1 LLKGKGIMNMPKIRW
16 VMIAMCFLANAINYV
31 DRANLAIAAPAIRAD
46 LGLDAAAMGL
56 VLSAFFW
63 TYALFQMPAGWF
75 IDKMGV
81 RISLAVA
88 VGWWSIFTM
97 VTGLTRGV
105 GQIVGSRLLLG
116 VGEAAAIP
124 SFAKVAF
131 NWFPRKER
139 GLACSI
145 FDSGS
150 RVGSALSLPL
160 VVWLISVVG
169 WRGSFIVTG
178 LLGIVW
184 AAAWWFIYRDP
195 EKYRSIAPEAV
206 DALLAERGT
215 PAVVAPGSK
224 ISWLDLFRYRTIWGM
239 MIGLFCL
246 NFAIYFFITWFPS
259 YLLEA
264 RGFSLSSLGTLGMLP
279 ALLAIPGGWLGGYTS
294 DSLIRHGWSVTA
306 ARKTCLVSGML
317 LSSSI
322 ALAVFVESTGACL
335 ALFSLA
341 YASLSFAGANVWA
354 IVGEIAPTADHV
366 ASIGGIQNF
375 AGNLAGIFITT
386 FTGVMLTLTKGSFI
400 IPLSVAGALCVIGAF
415 SYLFI
420 VGKIEPLPVKLPSK
434 F

>member
-1 LLKGKGIMNMPKIRW
+1 MLKGKGIMNMPKIRW